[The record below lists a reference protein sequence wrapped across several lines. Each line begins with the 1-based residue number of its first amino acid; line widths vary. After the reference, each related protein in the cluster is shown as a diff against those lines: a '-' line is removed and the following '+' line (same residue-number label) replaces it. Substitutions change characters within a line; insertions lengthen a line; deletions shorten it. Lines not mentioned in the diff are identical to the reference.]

1 MAFNITPFKS
11 TDEFTMAGFNGKI
24 ADINSGIGAYA
35 NEYWWKRRV
44 NITSGGYVEKKT
56 VVSGDVYIYNS
67 SSQSSVSVTY
77 SSNITVTLSGEISF
91 NSPQTATRDYVA
103 THLSEFLGK
112 YVKNLI
118 QSTSTVYF
126 ISPNAG
132 YYETEEGTPMVN
144 RYTSGVY
151 SVTSEYVSTPTIG
164 DWEYLHSPNRSA
176 YPDSGIQDG
185 YEYEYLGIPFDNAV
199 NGAKIETGSY
209 VGTGTYGVSN
219 PNSLTFE
226 FEPKIVLIKPS
237 TDGTLSKYW
246 MCFTNGL
253 GTSGGGL
260 VWGSEDYTLG
270 YKVSYSFYGNTVQW
284 YTTDARSTPQANDAA
299 TTYGYIAIG

>member
-24 ADINSGIGAYA
+24 SDINSGIGAYA

-44 NITSGGYVEKKT
+44 NITSEGYVEKKT

-67 SSQSSVSVTY
+67 SSQSPVSVTY

-91 NSPQTATRDYVA
+91 NSPQTATRGYVA

-164 DWEYLHSPNRSA
+164 DWEYLRSPNRSA

-199 NGAKIETGSY
+199 NGVKIETGSY
-209 VGTGTYGVSN
+209 VGTGTYGQSN
-219 PNSLTFE
+219 PNTLTFG
-226 FEPKIVLIKPS
+226 FKPKMVMVSSSTINTAGSNLITPVIWFDGVIS
-237 TDGTLSKYW
+237 TFASPNGYSNNFTL
-246 MCFTNGL
+246 
-253 GTSGGGL
+253 
-260 VWGSEDYTLG
+260 D
-270 YKVSYSFYGNTVQW
+270 GNTISW
-284 YTTDARSTPQANDAA
+284 CSTS
-299 TTYGYIAIG
+299 TYAKDQYNNNGETYYYIAIG